1 MKPTLWYSDGAW
13 ICSCINYTRVPPENT
28 EEYIQWACTAE
39 GISPQEAYANWEK
52 ECDVY
57 RKELEENDH

>member
-1 MKPTLWYSDGAW
+1 MKPTLWYSNGAW
-13 ICSCINYTRVPPENT
+13 ICSCIDYTMIPPENT
-28 EEYIQWACTAE
+28 EDYIRWTCAAE
-39 GISPQEAYANWEK
+39 GVTPQEAYANWEK